1 MIAMAH
7 GAGMMT
13 GVAFFTLAKGGK
25 SMNKILASAI
35 LGMGVTGA
43 VLILSV
49 AQLFNPSSDT
59 VWKIL
64 TAGSAMAFVVLAIS
78 ALTLRRRLD
87 KKTN

>member
-1 MIAMAH
+1 
-7 GAGMMT
+7 MT
-13 GVAFFTLAKGGK
+13 GVAFFILAKGGS